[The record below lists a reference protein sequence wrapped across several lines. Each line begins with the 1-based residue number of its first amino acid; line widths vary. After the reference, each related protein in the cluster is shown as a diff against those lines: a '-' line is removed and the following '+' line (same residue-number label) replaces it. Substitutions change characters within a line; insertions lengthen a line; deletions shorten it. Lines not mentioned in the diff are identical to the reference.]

1 MKKIFLVFLV
11 TVLLC
16 AGSVFAV
23 PSLELNV
30 NSAQNE
36 INEET
41 KQITIKISLGDITEI
56 AEAKPM
62 GYEAILEYDENIF
75 ENVTVKGLN
84 DWTASYSE
92 ATKRIIGDTDVG
104 KENTEITEIT
114 LQLRDDYDLSENDE
128 IIVKLNDIL
137 ISDDDL
143 FELTFNNKSVSFK
156 VIKSQEENNN
166 EEKPTDGETED
177 NNTKNE
183 IDNNETTNNIN
194 TNKTDNTTTSER
206 KLPKTGLG
214 SIIIGI
220 IVFSIFA
227 VIFII
232 KYKNIELK

>member
-56 AEAKPM
+56 TEAKPM

-84 DWTASYSE
+84 DWTASYSD

-114 LQLRDDYDLSENDE
+114 LQLKDDYELNEDEE

-143 FELTFNNKSVSFK
+143 FELTFNKSVSFK
-156 VIKSQEENNN
+156 VIKSQEE
-166 EEKPTDGETED
+166 D
-177 NNTKNE
+177 NNTQNE
-183 IDNNETTNNIN
+183 IDNNETTNNDE
-194 TNKTDNTTTSER
+194 TNETDNTITSES
-206 KLPKTGLG
+206 KLPKTGLR